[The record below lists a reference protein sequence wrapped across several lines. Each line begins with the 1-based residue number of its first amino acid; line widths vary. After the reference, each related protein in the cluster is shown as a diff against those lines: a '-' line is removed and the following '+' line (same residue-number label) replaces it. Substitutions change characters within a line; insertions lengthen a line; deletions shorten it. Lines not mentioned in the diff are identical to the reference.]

1 MKGLEFIFL
10 AVGSVLGAFLRYKVT
25 ESPLIFNTLPLN
37 VLIVNVIGA
46 FVLGAFIVVSEQWN
60 IDGRYSLFAAVGFCG
75 SLTTMSSFALDSSNL
90 IESNHYGTLAANII
104 ANVGLS
110 IGALIGGKSL
120 MSAIISSWLEM
131 VYSYQVVK
139 FQTISFVQGTHWS
152 QSVGD
157 KGILYKSLKDPSSK
171 LIVQTNGS
179 KKLFRVPKDRT
190 VIVTNDVVH
199 FLGELA

>member
-10 AVGSVLGAFLRYKVT
+10 AAGSVLGAFLRYKVT
-25 ESPLIFNTLPLN
+25 ESPMIFNTLPLN

-60 IDGRYSLFAAVGFCG
+60 FDGRYSLFAAVGFCG

-90 IESNHYGTLAANII
+90 IESNHYGTLAVNMI

-120 MSAIISSWLEM
+120 MTAIVSS
-131 VYSYQVVK
+131 
-139 FQTISFVQGTHWS
+139 
-152 QSVGD
+152 
-157 KGILYKSLKDPSSK
+157 
-171 LIVQTNGS
+171 
-179 KKLFRVPKDRT
+179 
-190 VIVTNDVVH
+190 
-199 FLGELA
+199 